1 MPPENP
7 LSKRIKRHVIGRR
20 HNFFVATSPGFEPVC
35 LQELLKLKPAAGEAC
50 VTPGGVE
57 FEGRLEDCYFAN
69 LNLRSANRILM
80 RIHTFT
86 SSNFRK
92 LEKKL
97 LDIPWELYLHA
108 GRLPKVHVTTK
119 HCRLRHSGAIA
130 EKFRTTI
137 ASQLSRLESTTT
149 RKAGGSD
156 FTAIG
161 GKRQG
166 REVPPSLKNNAVEP
180 GAKHAVWKTQSD
192 KIMTKIASTEQN
204 IYVRGIDDCFT
215 VSIDSSGDLLYKR
228 GLKKHAG
235 KAPLRE
241 TLAAAALLLAGYDG
255 RDPLLDPM
263 CGSGTFSLEGALMAK
278 RIPAGWFRDFA
289 FMGWPSFR
297 PKRWNYMRRQ
307 AESQFVKP
315 DRPLIFASD
324 TDSGA
329 CQKLESCLQKYS
341 MSDAVQVNSR
351 DFFDIDLREL
361 TERAGLICINPP
373 YGRRLGG
380 RSESEKFFQAICN
393 RLKQKY
399 RGWNLVLFAPSRKL
413 AGTIPFQTKSYPILH
428 GGLKLALLI
437 GKIQ

>member
-1 MPPENP
+1 MPSEDP

-35 LQELLKLKPAAGEAC
+35 LQELLKLKPVAGEAC
-50 VTPGGVE
+50 VAPGGVE
-57 FEGRLEDCYFAN
+57 FEGRLDDCYLAN

-80 RIHTFT
+80 RIHTFK

-97 LDIPWELYLHA
+97 GDIPWELYLHA
-108 GRLPKVHVTTK
+108 GRVPKVHVSTK
-119 HCRLRHSGAIA
+119 HCRLRHSGAVA
-130 EKFRTTI
+130 ERFRTTI
-137 ASQLSRLESTTT
+137 AAQLSRFES
-149 RKAGGSD
+149 
-156 FTAIG
+156 
-161 GKRQG
+161 GK
-166 REVPPSLKNNAVEP
+166 
-180 GAKHAVWKTQSD
+180 
-192 KIMTKIASTEQN
+192 KITKIASAQQN
-204 IYVRGIDDCFT
+204 IYVRGIDDRFT

-297 PKRWNYMRRQ
+297 PKRWDYMRRQ

-315 DRPLIFASD
+315 ERPLIFASD
-324 TDSGA
+324 TDPGA
-329 CQKLESCLQKYS
+329 CQKLERCVQKYS
-341 MSDAVQVNSR
+341 MSDAVQINSG
-351 DFFDIDLREL
+351 DFFDLDLRKL
-361 TERAGLICINPP
+361 SERAGVICINPP

-380 RSESEKFFQAICN
+380 RSESEKFFKAICN

-399 RGWNLVLFAPSRKL
+399 RGWNLVLFAPTRKL

-428 GGLKLALLI
+428 GGLKLALMV

>member
-1 MPPENP
+1 MPSEDP

-35 LQELLKLKPAAGEAC
+35 LQELLKLKPVAGEAC
-50 VTPGGVE
+50 VAPGGVE
-57 FEGRLEDCYFAN
+57 FEGRLDDCYLAN

-80 RIHTFT
+80 RIHTFK

-97 LDIPWELYLHA
+97 GDIPWELYLHA
-108 GRLPKVHVTTK
+108 GRVPKVHVSTK
-119 HCRLRHSGAIA
+119 HCRLRHSGAIT
-130 EKFRTTI
+130 ERFRTTI
-137 ASQLSRLESTTT
+137 AAQLSRFESV
-149 RKAGGSD
+149 K
-156 FTAIG
+156 
-161 GKRQG
+161 
-166 REVPPSLKNNAVEP
+166 
-180 GAKHAVWKTQSD
+180 
-192 KIMTKIASTEQN
+192 KITKIASAEQN
-204 IYVRGIDDCFT
+204 IYVRGIDDRFT

-315 DRPLIFASD
+315 DRPMIFASD
-324 TDSGA
+324 TDPGA
-329 CQKLESCLQKYS
+329 CQKLERCVQKYS
-341 MSDAVQVNSR
+341 MSDAVQVNSG
-351 DFFDIDLREL
+351 DFFDLDPPKL
-361 TERAGLICINPP
+361 TERAGVICINPP

-380 RSESEKFFQAICN
+380 RSESEKFFQTICN
-393 RLKQKY
+393 RLKQEY
-399 RGWNLVLFAPSRKL
+399 RGWNLVLFAPGRKL
-413 AGTIPFQTKSYPILH
+413 AGTIPFQIKSYPILH
-428 GGLKLALLI
+428 GGLKLALVV
-437 GKIQ
+437 GKIE

>member
-1 MPPENP
+1 
-7 LSKRIKRHVIGRR
+7 
-20 HNFFVATSPGFEPVC
+20 
-35 LQELLKLKPAAGEAC
+35 
-50 VTPGGVE
+50 VE
-57 FEGRLEDCYFAN
+57 FEGRLEDCYLAN

-80 RIHTFT
+80 RIHTFK

-108 GRLPKVHVTTK
+108 GRQPKVHVTTK

-130 EKFRTTI
+130 EKIRTTI
-137 ASQLSRLESTTT
+137 ASPTT

-166 REVPPSLKNNAVEP
+166 HEVPQSLKSN
-180 GAKHAVWKTQSD
+180 AVWKTQSD
-192 KIMTKIASTEQN
+192 KKMTKIASTEQN
-204 IYVRGIDDCFT
+204 IYVRGIDDSFT
-215 VSIDSSGDLLYKR
+215 VSIDSSGNLLYRR

-241 TLAAAALLLAGYDG
+241 TIAAAALLLAGYDG

-307 AESQFVKP
+307 AESQFIKP

-329 CQKLESCLQKYS
+329 CQKLERCVQKYS

-351 DFFDIDLREL
+351 DFFDLDLREL
-361 TERAGLICINPP
+361 TERAGVICINPP

-380 RSESEKFFQAICN
+380 RNQSEKFFQTICK
-393 RLKQKY
+393 RLKQEY

-413 AGTIPFQTKSYPILH
+413 AGTLPFQTKSYPILH
-428 GGLKLALLI
+428 GGLKLALFNLI
-437 GKIQ
+437 LHDSVDN